1 MDAVHEMIRY
11 DHMRHINV
19 YISKVRFLKEHM
31 HGSFELSFVLEGSAQ
46 FSQGEK
52 TSTICPGDLILTNP
66 YEPHSYVAQQE
77 EPLVLLTMQIHKLF
91 LRRYVDCVPKLV
103 FDGSRLEALPAE
115 EYHSLTRLIFQTALA
130 YFESELSK
138 QFDVLGYATIL
149 LGKLVSS
156 LEWKLEENPDSSEKE
171 LQKNRVQRL
180 ISYIDEHYRQ
190 KITLSML
197 ADMEGLT
204 TTYMSHFF
212 KKAFGVSFQTY
223 LSTQRLEKALVLMH
237 DKSLSLVD
245 ICMNCGFSDNRYL
258 EAACKRTL
266 GCSVSEYRK
275 RLDQRGDDEAEI
287 TGNGLHERFSIK
299 ESLKLIH
306 KYLETHPAIGLISSD
321 GMTGADGQ

>member
-19 YISKVRFLKEHM
+19 YISKVRFLKEHI

-52 TSTICPGDLILTNP
+52 IRTISPGDLILTNP

-77 EPLVLLTMQIHKLF
+77 EPIILLTIQIHKLF

-103 FDGSRLEALPAE
+103 FDGSQIEALPAE
-115 EYHSLTRLIFQTALA
+115 EYHSLARLIFQTSLA

-237 DKSLSLVD
+237 DKSLSMVD

-258 EAACKRTL
+258 EAACKRAL
-266 GCSVSEYRK
+266 GCSVSEYRR
-275 RLDQRGDDEAEI
+275 RLDQRGDEESEI
-287 TGNGLHERFSIK
+287 AGNGLLERIGIR

-306 KYLETHPAIGLISSD
+306 KYLKNHPAIGLISSD
-321 GMTGADGQ
+321 

>member
-1 MDAVHEMIRY
+1 MDTVHEMIRY

-31 HGSFELSFVLEGSAQ
+31 HGSFELSFVLEGNAQ
-46 FSQGEK
+46 FNQGEK
-52 TSTICPGDLILTNP
+52 TRKIRPGDLILTNP
-66 YEPHSYVAQQE
+66 YEPHSYVAQHE
-77 EPLVLLTMQIHKLF
+77 EPLILLTLQIHKLF
-91 LRRYVDCVPKLV
+91 LRRYVDYVPKLV
-103 FDGSRLEALPAE
+103 FDGSQIENLPEEDYLSLVRLM
-115 EYHSLTRLIFQTALA
+115 FQTAQA
-130 YFESELSK
+130 YFESDLSR
-138 QFDVLGYATIL
+138 QFDILGYATIL
-149 LGKLVSS
+149 LGKLVSI

-171 LQKNRVQRL
+171 LQKNRIQRL
-180 ISYIDEHYRQ
+180 ISYIDENYRQ

-223 LSTQRLEKALVLMH
+223 LSAQRFEKALVLMH
-237 DKSLSLVD
+237 DKSLSMVD

-275 RLDQRGDDEAEI
+275 QLDQRGDREAEL
-287 TGNGLHERFSIK
+287 TGNSLHEKFGIK

-306 KYLETHPAIGLISSD
+306 KYLDAHPDIRSLSSNHA
-321 GMTGADGQ
+321 TGKDA

>member
-19 YISKVRFLKEHM
+19 CISKVRFLKEHM
-31 HGSFELSFVLEGSAQ
+31 HGSFELSIVLKGSAQ

-52 TSTICPGDLILTNP
+52 KRIISPGDLILINP
-66 YEPHSYVAQQE
+66 YESHNYVAQQE

-103 FDGSRLEALPAE
+103 FNSSQMENLSE
-115 EYHSLTRLIFQTALA
+115 EDYHSLVRLVFQTALA
-130 YFESELSK
+130 YFESDLSR
-138 QFDVLGYATIL
+138 QFDVLGYTTIL
-149 LGKLVSS
+149 LGKLVSI
-156 LEWKLEENPDSSEKE
+156 LEWNLEENPDSSEKE
-171 LQKNRVQRL
+171 LQKNRIQRL
-180 ISYIDEHYRQ
+180 ISYIDENYRQ

-223 LSTQRLEKALVLMH
+223 LSTQRLEKALVLMR
-237 DKSLSLVD
+237 DRSLSMVD

-258 EAACKRTL
+258 EAACQRTL

-275 RLDQRGDDEAEI
+275 RLDQRGDSEAWM
-287 TGNGLHERFSIK
+287 TGNSLHERLGIK
-299 ESLKLIH
+299 ESLRLIRE
-306 KYLETHPAIGLISSD
+306 YFENNPTIGLLSSD
-321 GMTGADGQ
+321 SVIGACGQ

>member
-1 MDAVHEMIRY
+1 MDTVHEMIRY

-31 HGSFELSFVLEGSAQ
+31 HGSFELSIVLKGSAQ

-52 TSTICPGDLILTNP
+52 IRTVSPGDLILTNP
-66 YEPHSYVAQQE
+66 YEPHNYVAQHE

-91 LRRYVDCVPKLV
+91 LRRYIDCVPKLV
-103 FDGSRLEALPAE
+103 FNSSQMENLAE
-115 EYHSLTRLIFQTALA
+115 EDYNSLVRLVFQTALA
-130 YFESELSK
+130 YFESDLYR
-138 QFDVLGYATIL
+138 QFDVLGYTTIL
-149 LGKLVSS
+149 LGKLVSI

-180 ISYIDEHYRQ
+180 ISYIDENYRQ

-237 DKSLSLVD
+237 DKSLSMVD

-275 RLDQRGDDEAEI
+275 RLYQRGDSEVEM
-287 TGNGLHERFSIK
+287 TGNSLHERFGIK
-299 ESLKLIH
+299 ESLRLIQE
-306 KYLETHPAIGLISSD
+306 YAENNPAVGLVSSD
-321 GMTGADGQ
+321 SVIGAYDQ

>member
-52 TSTICPGDLILTNP
+52 TRTIYPGDLILTNP

-115 EYHSLTRLIFQTALA
+115 EYHSLARLIFQTALA

-149 LGKLVSS
+149 MGKLVSS

-237 DKSLSLVD
+237 DKSLSMVD

-275 RLDQRGDDEAEI
+275 RLDQRGEEEAEI
-287 TGNGLHERFSIK
+287 LGNGLHERFGIK

-306 KYLETHPAIGLISSD
+306 EYLEDHPAIGLISSD
-321 GMTGADGQ
+321 GMIGADIQ

>member
-19 YISKVRFLKEHM
+19 YISKVRFLKEHI

-46 FSQGEK
+46 FSHGEK
-52 TSTICPGDLILTNP
+52 TRPICPGDLILTNP
-66 YEPHSYVAQQE
+66 YEPHSYVAQQDA
-77 EPLVLLTMQIHKLF
+77 PIILLTIQIHKLF

-103 FDGSRLEALPAE
+103 FDGSQIEALPAE
-115 EYHSLTRLIFQTALA
+115 EYHSLARLIFQTSLA

-156 LEWKLEENPDSSEKE
+156 LEWKLEENPDTSEKE

-237 DKSLSLVD
+237 DKSLSMVD

-258 EAACKRTL
+258 EAACKRAL
-266 GCSVSEYRK
+266 GCSVSEYRR
-275 RLDQRGDDEAEI
+275 RLDQRGDEESEI
-287 TGNGLHERFSIK
+287 AGNGLLERIGIR

-306 KYLETHPAIGLISSD
+306 KYLKNHPAIGLISSD
-321 GMTGADGQ
+321 

>member
-52 TSTICPGDLILTNP
+52 TRTICPGDLILTNP

-115 EYHSLTRLIFQTALA
+115 EYHSLARLIFQTALA

-149 LGKLVSS
+149 MGKLVSS

-237 DKSLSLVD
+237 DKSLSMVD

-275 RLDQRGDDEAEI
+275 RLDQRGEEEAEI
-287 TGNGLHERFSIK
+287 LGNGLHERFGIK

-306 KYLETHPAIGLISSD
+306 EYLEDHPAIGLISSD
-321 GMTGADGQ
+321 GMIRADIQ